1 MIKNYFHGGRV
12 SLKDKIFSFDY
23 QLISLVLL
31 LGIISFFAMY
41 STEGGNFDYYT
52 QSHIYRFCVFF
63 FISACG
69 SSKGENTELQESYNI
84 AVELKDEKKI
94 MESNKLFHEI
104 IESPY
109 VTDDLKI
116 KSIFMISQ
124 IFYDLQNYTLSIEYF
139 KKILDADKLNDLRK
153 KSLFMI
159 GYTYNNHLD
168 MYTDAITYYNQFI
181 AEYKDDELIP
191 SVKFELQQI
200 NEILDNI
207 ETVKE

>member
-1 MIKNYFHGGRV
+1 MRNL
-12 SLKDKIFSFDY
+12 LKYKYTLF
-23 QLISLVLL
+23 LL
-31 LGIISFFAMY
+31 FFY
-41 STEGGNFDYYT
+41 
-52 QSHIYRFCVFF
+52 FCVFF
-63 FISACG
+63 SISACR

-104 IESPY
+104 IESPN

-139 KKILDADKLNDLRK
+139 KKILDADKLNELRK

-181 AEYKDDELIP
+181 VEYKDDELVP

-207 ETVKE
+207 ETLKE

>member
-1 MIKNYFHGGRV
+1 
-12 SLKDKIFSFDY
+12 
-23 QLISLVLL
+23 
-31 LGIISFFAMY
+31 
-41 STEGGNFDYYT
+41 
-52 QSHIYRFCVFF
+52 
-63 FISACG
+63 
-69 SSKGENTELQESYNI
+69 
-84 AVELKDEKKI
+84 

-104 IESPY
+104 IESLD

-116 KSIFMISQ
+116 KSNFMISQ

-139 KKILDADKLNDLRK
+139 KKILGADKSNDLRK

-181 AEYKDDELIP
+181 LEYKDDELVP
-191 SVKFELQQI
+191 SVQFELQQI
-200 NEILDNI
+200 NEIIDNI